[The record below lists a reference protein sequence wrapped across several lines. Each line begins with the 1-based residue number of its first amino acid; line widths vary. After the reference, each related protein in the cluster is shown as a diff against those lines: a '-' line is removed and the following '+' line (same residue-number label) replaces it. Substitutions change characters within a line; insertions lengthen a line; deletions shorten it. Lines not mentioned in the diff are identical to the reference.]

1 MPESSIGYA
10 PVRADVAMP
19 GHVWVVAPCSELAR
33 VMVNECWESEEMAAP
48 DSTKTYIIPV
58 ELEKEEDGR
67 WSAWVKALPGCA
79 AWGYTRDE
87 ALQALNEAAQ
97 AYIEVMVEK
106 GQSIPEEIE
115 AADSPVVAVSV

>member
-1 MPESSIGYA
+1 
-10 PVRADVAMP
+10 
-19 GHVWVVAPCSELAR
+19 
-33 VMVNECWESEEMAAP
+33 MAAP
-48 DSTKTYIIPV
+48 NSTKTYIIPV

-67 WSAWVKALPGCA
+67 WSAWVKALPGCV